1 MSPCSSLQGGRAL
14 CPVCSL
20 ELQGPGECECEEL
33 AHTLFSRVSA
43 LLRASPGNPVPLW
56 DGGGDV
62 WTLTLQDSPL
72 FCVEVPPPPRPPTSP
87 ASIATGIWICY
98 YSLFL
103 LETQH
108 ELAMALRLVG
118 GL

>member
-1 MSPCSSLQGGRAL
+1 MDSD
-14 CPVCSL
+14 
-20 ELQGPGECECEEL
+20 
-33 AHTLFSRVSA
+33 SA
-43 LLRASPGNPVPLW
+43 G
-56 DGGGDV
+56 
-62 WTLTLQDSPL
+62 QSPL
-72 FCVEVPPPPRPPTSP
+72 LCGSPPRPPTSP

-103 LETQH
+103 LETQY

>member
-1 MSPCSSLQGGRAL
+1 MRGIGSHIVLQGFCSSQSFRWE
-14 CPVCSL
+14 S
-20 ELQGPGECECEEL
+20 
-33 AHTLFSRVSA
+33 
-43 LLRASPGNPVPLW
+43 RASLGWGV
-56 DGGGDV
+56 DV

-72 FCVEVPPPPRPPTSP
+72 FCVAVSPPPPTLSSP

-98 YSLFL
+98 YGLFL
-103 LETQH
+103 LETQR